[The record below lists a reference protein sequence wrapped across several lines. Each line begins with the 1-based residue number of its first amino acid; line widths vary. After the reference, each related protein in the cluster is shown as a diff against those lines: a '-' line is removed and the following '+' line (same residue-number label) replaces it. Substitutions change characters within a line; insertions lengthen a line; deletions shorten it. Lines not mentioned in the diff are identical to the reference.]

1 MDDTHKDEFL
11 EISWIPGHADMHAM
25 ELSRNIQLGHINHD
39 VYYQNSCVESF
50 ENVQEYFVNVYKD

>member
-25 ELSRNIQLGHINHD
+25 ELSRNIQLEIFNHINHD
-39 VYYQNSCVESF
+39 VILP
-50 ENVQEYFVNVYKD
+50 K

>member
-11 EISWIPGHADMHAM
+11 EISWIPGHTDMHAM

-39 VYYQNSCVESF
+39 VILP
-50 ENVQEYFVNVYKD
+50 K